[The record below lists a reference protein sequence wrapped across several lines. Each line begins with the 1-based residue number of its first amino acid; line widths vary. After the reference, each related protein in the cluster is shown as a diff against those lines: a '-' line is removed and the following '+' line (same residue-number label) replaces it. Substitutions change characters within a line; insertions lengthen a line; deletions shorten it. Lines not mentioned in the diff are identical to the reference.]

1 MERRTV
7 STPNPLDHLRNSPRQ
22 ERSARRV
29 ETLLDA
35 AESVF
40 EEVGFDAATTNL
52 VAERAEVPV
61 GTLYRWFP
69 DKSALAESLTD
80 RYLIELRQLARRL
93 VTTVR
98 PSDHIGV
105 FLRRF
110 LREFAL
116 DLRSQ
121 RALPALL
128 VSALVPGRRS
138 PAGERLREG
147 LLAEVRELIDLR
159 IPDIPAELRNDTAEV
174 CVTLLQPVI
183 AAATDEDDAR
193 REVMLSEHIDVILA
207 YIEAKFP
214 VSGDPLWDDPDPL
227 ITPRWPAPDRTAR
240 LAAAGGAAVDDDPGT
255 DVDEAG

>member
-1 MERRTV
+1 M
-7 STPNPLDHLRNSPRQ
+7 
-22 ERSARRV
+22 
-29 ETLLDA
+29 LDA

-69 DKSALAESLTD
+69 DKTALAESLAD
-80 RYLIELRQLARRL
+80 RYLIELGQLARRL
-93 VTTVR
+93 VTTIR

-105 FLRRF
+105 FLRGF
-110 LREFAL
+110 LHEFAF

-138 PAGERLREG
+138 SAGERLREG
-147 LLAEVRELIDLR
+147 LLAEVRDLIDLR
-159 IPDIPAELRNDTAEV
+159 IPDIPPALRDETAEV
-174 CVTLLQPVI
+174 SVTLLQLVI
-183 AAATDEDDAR
+183 AAAADEDDAR
-193 REVMLSEHIDVILA
+193 REVMLGEHIDVIIA

-214 VSGDPLWDDPDPL
+214 VAGDPLWADPEPL
-227 ITPRWPAPDRTAR
+227 ITPRWPAPDRSAR
-240 LAAAGGAAVDDDPGT
+240 LAAAGSSVGDDDGTDGGVGSDSVEAVDDSDPGG
-255 DVDEAG
+255 V